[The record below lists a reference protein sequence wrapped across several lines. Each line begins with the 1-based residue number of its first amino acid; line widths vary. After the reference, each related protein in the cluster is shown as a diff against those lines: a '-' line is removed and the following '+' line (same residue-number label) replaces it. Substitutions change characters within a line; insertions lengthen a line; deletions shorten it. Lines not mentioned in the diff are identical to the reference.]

1 MNRQLVMG
9 LITGATSA
17 LPAPLAVP
25 SPLAIYSYDSAET
38 REQEQRKA
46 NTERESLW
54 KRTWDNTK
62 DEGRDYVAGLPWDF
76 VEVVASSTA
85 INQAASREARE
96 FAQQAAAREAT
107 GDFAGAANSRIAQG
121 AASRFYSTLSNSN

>member
-46 NTERESLW
+46 NTERESL
-54 KRTWDNTK
+54 
-62 DEGRDYVAGLPWDF
+62 
-76 VEVVASSTA
+76 
-85 INQAASREARE
+85 
-96 FAQQAAAREAT
+96 
-107 GDFAGAANSRIAQG
+107 
-121 AASRFYSTLSNSN
+121 